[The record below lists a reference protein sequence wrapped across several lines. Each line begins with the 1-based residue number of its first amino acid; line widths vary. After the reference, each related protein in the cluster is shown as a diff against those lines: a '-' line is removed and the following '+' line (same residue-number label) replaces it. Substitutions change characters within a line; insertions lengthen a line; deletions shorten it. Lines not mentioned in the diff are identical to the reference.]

1 MTGGMYLK
9 GVTEHN
15 HGHLLSNRAT
25 LAREDKE
32 AYFKEEEEEEEE
44 EKPEVEEEEEEG
56 RPGSSLSI
64 RKEDEGGSSRPV
76 TPEIESGWLTTIV
89 LITSGNSCA
98 T

>member
-32 AYFKEEEEEEEE
+32 AYFKEEEEEQEE
-44 EKPEVEEEEEEG
+44 EKPKVEEEEEEG
-56 RPGSSLSI
+56 RPGSSQST

-76 TPEIESGWLTTIV
+76 TPEIEPGWLTTIV
-89 LITSGNSCA
+89 LITSGNACA

>member
-1 MTGGMYLK
+1 MK

-44 EKPEVEEEEEEG
+44 EKPKGEEEEKPKGEEEEEEG
-56 RPGSSLSI
+56 RPGSSLSA
-64 RKEDEGGSSRPV
+64 RKEDEEGATRPA
-76 TPEIESGWLTTIV
+76 TPEMEPG
-89 LITSGNSCA
+89 
-98 T
+98 